1 MSILCGVYIG
11 VAFTPIGSHFRIEN
25 LQVRFAAK
33 ANMIAT
39 ARREAP
45 RPLSRST
52 NTPPALR
59 SKLMQSVSA
68 LPPKADLCG
77 AVPDVCFGPKADI
90 GRTKWSVGMRYTIQA
105 AIMSTVPIKQPNMGV
120 LNQQRHAITVKAPPT
135 STIIGFSHEI

>member
-25 LQVRFAAK
+25 LQVRFVAK

-68 LPPKADLCG
+68 LPPESRLVRCSTRCLLWAKSG
-77 AVPDVCFGPKADI
+77 HWPDQMVSLDALYYP
-90 GRTKWSVGMRYTIQA
+90 GRY
-105 AIMSTVPIKQPNMGV
+105 
-120 LNQQRHAITVKAPPT
+120 
-135 STIIGFSHEI
+135 HEYGTD